1 MKKNATGRIRP
12 AKSLLTLALLVL
24 TLTFGQ
30 AVMAQTYKYKTYP
43 NDPLQVR
50 EYTLDNG
57 LKVFLSVYKDAPRIQ
72 TYIAVRAGSKN
83 DPSETTGLAHYL
95 EHMLFKGS
103 HQLGTTDWDREQVEL
118 KKIEDLYEVYR
129 KTTNDAARAAIY
141 HQIDSISYVASTL
154 AIANEYD
161 KSMTAIGSTGTNA
174 FTSNDYTMY
183 VENIPANMVEQW
195 AKVQGDRFPNLVL
208 RLFHTELEAVYE
220 EKNIGMAQ
228 DNRRVNETMMAALFP
243 HHPYGTQTTIGTI
256 EHLKNPS
263 MKNIREY
270 HAAYYVP
277 NNMCVAMAGDFNPDE
292 VIKIIDKYMGSW
304 KPGTVPTFTKVK
316 EEPITSPIIRLVN
329 GQDPASLTIAFR
341 IEEGNGSR
349 DALLADAMEMVL
361 NNGSCGLI
369 DLNLNQ
375 KQLCL
380 GAYAGTYT
388 LNDYAAFMLGGRPTQ
403 GQTLGQLR
411 DLLLEQLELVKK
423 GEFDESLIEASIN
436 QLKLRIMK
444 QAESNNSRASQ
455 MAYAFVQHQ
464 NWGDVVNEINELA
477 KITKQD
483 IVDFANRICK
493 DNNYVIVYKQQDTPD
508 PVTKVQKPAITPIYV
523 SRDNES
529 PFLASIK
536 ADAAKA
542 KPIQPQF
549 VNFKKDLQKGKTAN
563 GSEVLY
569 VKNVENG
576 TFNLQYR
583 FEFGSTADKTIDMA
597 ADLVDYLN
605 TNRHTAEEL
614 QEEFYRLACSWGISV
629 GGRTVTVSISGLA
642 ENMEKAMTLVEEIM
656 AGAQP
661 NDEALSA
668 LVERAIKS
676 RTDGKTN
683 QRAAFRALNT
693 YGIYG
698 EQYIKETT
706 ESDEALRAYTARQL
720 TDALHNLFS
729 YKHRV
734 LYYGPLSLK
743 EATAVVNRIHTVKP
757 TKDVPA
763 NKVYQPQ
770 AVNDNQVLFVNYDA
784 KNTYVT
790 EYFRGEHFNTAQVP
804 SMNLFNEY
812 FGGSMNAI
820 VFQEMR
826 EKRSLAYSASSHYTY
841 GSNKDGYFYN
851 SANVITQNDKL
862 LDALNAYEELFDDMP
877 QAEANFRLA
886 KDALLAGSRTARTTK
901 FGIISTYLTCE
912 QMGWKEP
919 LRKQNFQAYQKL
931 TMQDLVRF
939 QQQHIKGQKKAY
951 LILGKES
958 DIDFN
963 AIGKFGKVTKLSL
976 TDIFGF

>member
-1 MKKNATGRIRP
+1 MKK
-12 AKSLLTLALLVL
+12 TLSIICMAAAMLLVV
-24 TLTFGQ
+24 G
-30 AVMAQTYKYKTYP
+30 ASAQKYQYKTYD
-43 NDPLQVR
+43 NDPLGVR

-57 LKVFLSVYKDAPRIQ
+57 LKVFMSVYKDAPRIQ

-103 HQLGTTDWDREQVEL
+103 HQLGTTDWEREKVEL
-118 KKIEDLYEVYR
+118 QKIEDLYEVYR
-129 KTTNDAARAAIY
+129 KTTNEAARAAIY
-141 HQIDSISYVASTL
+141 HQIDSISYVASTI

-161 KSMTAIGSTGTNA
+161 KSMTAIGSEGTNA
-174 FTSNDYTMY
+174 FTSNDFTMY
-183 VENIPANMVEQW
+183 VENIPANQLEAW

-228 DNRRVNETMMAALFP
+228 DNRRVNEEMMAALFP
-243 HHPYGTQTTIGTI
+243 HHPYGQQTTIGTI

-277 NNMCVAMAGDFNPDE
+277 NNMCIAMAGDFNPDE
-292 VIKIIDKYMGSW
+292 AIKVIDKYFGGW
-304 KPGTVPTFTKVK
+304 KRGTVPGFTKVK
-316 EEPITSPIIRLVN
+316 EQPITQPIIRLVN
-329 GQDPASLTIAFR
+329 GQDPANLTIAFR

-349 DALLADAMEMVL
+349 DALLAQAMEMVL

-369 DLNLNQ
+369 DLNINQ
-375 KQLCL
+375 QQKAL

-388 LNDYAAFMLGGRPTQ
+388 LNDYAAFMLGGRPAP
-403 GQTLGQLR
+403 GQSLGQLR
-411 DLLLEQLELVKK
+411 DMLLEQLELVKK

-464 NWGDVVNEINELA
+464 TWDQVCNEINELS

-483 IVDFANRICK
+483 IIDFANRICK
-493 DNNYVIVYKQQDTPD
+493 DNNYVIVFKHQDTPD
-508 PVTKVQKPAITPIYV
+508 PVAKVIKPAITPINV
-523 SRDNES
+523 NRDNES

-549 VNFKKDLQKGKTAN
+549 VNFKKDLQKGKTQN

-569 VKNVENG
+569 VQNKENG

-583 FEFGSTADKTIDMA
+583 FEFGAWADKTIDMA
-597 ADLVDYLN
+597 VTIVDYLN
-605 TNRHTAEEL
+605 TDRHTAEQL
-614 QEEFYRLACSWGISV
+614 QEEFYKLACSWSISV
-629 GGRTVTVSISGLA
+629 GGEVINLNISGLA

-656 AGAQP
+656 NTCQP
-661 NDEALSA
+661 NDEALRMR
-668 LVERAIKS
+668 VERLIKS
-676 RTDGKTN
+676 RTDNKTN

-693 YGIYG
+693 YGVYG
-698 EQYIKETT
+698 PDYIKATT
-706 ESDEALRAYTARQL
+706 ESDADLRAYTAKQL
-720 TDALHNLFS
+720 TDALHGLFQ

-734 LYYGPLSLK
+734 LYYGPLTLK
-743 EATAVVNRIHTVKP
+743 EATAAIDRIHTVKP

-770 AVNDNQVLFVNYDA
+770 AVNENTVLFVNYDA

-804 SMNLFNEY
+804 GMNLFNEY

-826 EKRSLAYSASSHYTY
+826 EKRSLAYSASSHYANT
-841 GSNKDGYFYN
+841 GRKDGWFYN

-862 LDALNAYEELFDDMP
+862 LDALKAYEELFSDMP
-877 QAEANFRLA
+877 QSEANFQLA
-886 KDALLAGSRTARTTK
+886 KDALISNIRTNRTTK
-901 FGIISTYLTCE
+901 MGIIGSYLNCE
-912 QMGWKEP
+912 RMGWKEP
-919 LRKQNFQAYQKL
+919 LGKTLYQIYPNLTMKDLVNFQQKY
-931 TMQDLVRF
+931 
-939 QQQHIKGQKKAY
+939 IKGQKKTY

-958 DIDFN
+958 DMDFN
-963 AIGKFGKVTKLSL
+963 ALGKFGKVKKLKL
-976 TDIFGF
+976 EDIFGY

>member
-1 MKKNATGRIRP
+1 MKR
-12 AKSLLTLALLVL
+12 AKFFVSFVVVMLVVG
-24 TLTFGQ
+24 TTAFAQKKYNYRTFD
-30 AVMAQTYKYKTYP
+30 
-43 NDPLQVR
+43 NDPMGVR

-57 LKVFLSVYKDAPRIQ
+57 LKVFMSVYKDAPRIQ

-83 DPSETTGLAHYL
+83 DPHETTGLAHYL

-103 HQLGTTDWDREQVEL
+103 HQLGTTDWAREKKEL
-118 KKIEDLYEVYR
+118 DKIEALYEVYR
-129 KTTNDAARAAIY
+129 RTTDDKRRAEIY
-141 HQIDSISYVASTL
+141 HQIDSISYLASTI

-161 KSMTAIGSTGTNA
+161 KAMTAIGSEGTNA

-183 VENIPANMVEQW
+183 VENIPANQLETW
-195 AKVQGDRFPNLVL
+195 AKVEGDRFPNLVL

-277 NNMCVAMAGDFNPDE
+277 NNMCIAMAGDFNPDE
-292 VIKIIDKYMGSW
+292 AIKIIDKYFGGW
-304 KPGTVPTFTKVK
+304 KPGTVPGFTKVK
-316 EEPITSPIIRLVN
+316 EDPITTPIIRLVN
-329 GQDPASLTIAFR
+329 GQDPESMTIAFR

-349 DALLADAMEMVL
+349 DVLLAQALEMVL

-380 GAYAGTYT
+380 GAYAGTYA

-403 GQTLGQLR
+403 GQSLGQLR
-411 DLLLEQLELVKK
+411 DLLLGQLDLLKE
-423 GEFDESLIEASIN
+423 GQFDESLIEASIN
-436 QLKLRIMK
+436 QLKLQIMK

-464 NWGDVVNEINELA
+464 DWGDVCNEINELA
-477 KITKQD
+477 KITKKD
-483 IVDFANRICK
+483 IVDFAKRIFK
-493 DNNYVIVYKQQDTPD
+493 DNNYVIIYKHQDTPD
-508 PVTKVQKPAITPIYV
+508 PVTKVTKPAITPIEV

-529 PFLASIK
+529 PFLAQVK

-549 VNFKKDLQKGKTAN
+549 VNFKKDLQKGKTAG

-569 VKNVENG
+569 VKNNENA
-576 TFNLQYR
+576 TFTLQYR
-583 FEFGSTADKTIDMA
+583 FEFGENADRNLDMA
-597 ADLVDYLN
+597 SALIEYLN
-605 TNRHTAEEL
+605 TDKHTAEQL
-614 QEEFYRLACSWGISV
+614 QEEFYKLACSWSFGTE
-629 GGRTVTVSISGLA
+629 GRNCYVHISGLA

-656 AGAQP
+656 SGVQP
-661 NDEALSA
+661 NDEALKM

-676 RTDGKTN
+676 RTDNKTN

-698 EQYIKETT
+698 ERYIRETNK
-706 ESDEALRAYTARQL
+706 SDAELRALTAQQL
-720 TDALHNLFS
+720 CDIIHGLFS

-743 EATAVVNRIHTVKP
+743 DATAAVDRIHKVKAS
-757 TKDVPA
+757 KEVPA

-770 AVNDNQVLFVNYDA
+770 ATNENQVLFVNYDA

-790 EYFRGEHFNTAQVP
+790 EYFRGNHFNTATVP
-804 SMNLFNEY
+804 GMNLFNEY

-841 GSNKDGYFYN
+841 GSDKDGFFFN

-862 LDALNAYEELFDDMP
+862 MDALAAYEELFNDMP
-877 QAEANFRLA
+877 QSEANFKLA

-901 FGIISTYLTCE
+901 FGIISSYLTCE
-912 QMGWKEP
+912 RMGWKEP

-931 TMQDLVRF
+931 TMNDLVDF
-939 QQQHIKGQKKAY
+939 QQQHIKGQKKFY

-958 DIDFN
+958 EMDFN
-963 AIGKFGKVTKLSL
+963 ALSKYGKVRKLTL
-976 TDIFGF
+976 DEIFGY

>member
-1 MKKNATGRIRP
+1 
-12 AKSLLTLALLVL
+12 
-24 TLTFGQ
+24 
-30 AVMAQTYKYKTYP
+30 
-43 NDPLQVR
+43 
-50 EYTLDNG
+50 
-57 LKVFLSVYKDAPRIQ
+57 
-72 TYIAVRAGSKN
+72 
-83 DPSETTGLAHYL
+83 
-95 EHMLFKGS
+95 MLFKGS
-103 HQLGTTDWDREQVEL
+103 HQLGTTDWEREKVEL
-118 KKIEDLYEVYR
+118 QKIEDLYEVYR
-129 KTTNDAARAAIY
+129 RTKDEKRRAEIY
-141 HQIDSISYVASTL
+141 HQIDSISYVASTI

-161 KSMTAIGSTGTNA
+161 KSMTAIGSEGTNA

-183 VENIPANMVEQW
+183 VENIPANQLETW
-195 AKVQGDRFPNLVL
+195 AKVEGDRFPNLVL

-243 HHPYGTQTTIGTI
+243 NHPYGQQTTIGTI

-277 NNMCVAMAGDFNPDE
+277 NNMCIAMAGDFNPDE
-292 VIKIIDKYMGSW
+292 AIKIIDKYFGGW
-304 KPGTVPTFTKVK
+304 KPGTVPSFTKVK

-329 GQDPASLTIAFR
+329 GQDPANLTIAFR

-349 DALLADAMEMVL
+349 DALLAQAMEMVL

-403 GQTLGQLR
+403 GQSLGQLR
-411 DLLLEQLELVKK
+411 DLLLEQLDILKQGK
-423 GEFDESLIEASIN
+423 FDESLIEASIN
-436 QLKLRIMK
+436 QLKLQIMK

-455 MAYAFVQHQ
+455 MAYAFVEHR
-464 NWGDVVNEINELA
+464 NWGDVCNEINELS
-477 KITKQD
+477 KITKKD

-508 PVTKVQKPAITPIYV
+508 PVTKVQKPAITPIFV

-529 PFLASIK
+529 PFLAQVK

-542 KPIQPQF
+542 KPIQPVF
-549 VNFKKDLQKGKTAN
+549 VNFKKDMQKGKTAN

-583 FEFGSTADKTIDMA
+583 FNFGFAANKAIDLA
-597 ADLVDYLN
+597 SDLVEYLN
-605 TNRHTAEEL
+605 TDKHTAEQL
-614 QEEFYRLACSWGISV
+614 QEEFYKLACSYNIHV
-629 GGRTVTVSISGLA
+629 GDEDITVGISGLA
-642 ENMEKAMTLVEEIM
+642 ENMEKAMILVEEIM
-656 AGAQP
+656 STCQP
-661 NDEALSA
+661 DDESLRM
-668 LVERAIKS
+668 LVERLIKS
-676 RTDGKTN
+676 RTDNKTN
-683 QRAAFRALNT
+683 QRAAFRALNL
-693 YGIYG
+693 YGLWG
-698 EQYIKETT
+698 EEYIKENT
-706 ESDEALRAYTARQL
+706 ESDAQLRAYTAKQL
-720 TDALHNLFS
+720 TDALHGLFQ

-743 EATAVVNRIHTVKP
+743 EVTTVVDRIHKVKS

-763 NKVYQPQ
+763 NKVFHPQ
-770 AVNDNQVLFVNYDA
+770 AVNENTVYFVNYDA

-790 EYFRGEHFNTAQVP
+790 EYFRGERYNTAISPKVH
-804 SMNLFNEY
+804 LFNEY

-826 EKRSLAYSASSHYTY
+826 EKRSLAYSASSYYTNS
-841 GSNKDGYFYN
+841 GRKDGYFYN

-862 LDALNAYEELFDDMP
+862 IDALNAYEELFNDMP
-877 QAEANFRLA
+877 EAEANFKLA
-886 KDALLAGSRTARTTK
+886 KDALIAGSRTNRTTK
-901 FGIISTYLTCE
+901 MSIINVYLHCE
-912 QMGWKEP
+912 RMGLKEP
-919 LRKQNFQAYQKL
+919 LNKQNFAAYQKMTMNDL
-931 TMQDLVRF
+931 TSF
-939 QQQHIKGQKKAY
+939 QKQYIKGQKKSY

-958 DIDFN
+958 EMDFN
-963 AIGKFGKVTKLSL
+963 ALSKFGKVKKLTL
-976 TDIFGF
+976 DQVFGY

>member
-1 MKKNATGRIRP
+1 MKR
-12 AKSLLTLALLVL
+12 LF
-24 TLTFGQ
+24 LTFCFV
-30 AVMAQTYKYKTYP
+30 AVALMAGAQQYTYKTYE
-43 NDPLQVR
+43 NDPLGVR
-50 EYTLDNG
+50 EYTLKNG

-72 TYIAVRAGSKN
+72 TYVAVRAGSKN

-103 HQLGTTDWDREQVEL
+103 HQLGTTDWEREKVEL
-118 KKIEDLYEVYR
+118 QKIENLYEVYR
-129 KTTNDAARAAIY
+129 KTTDEEARAAIY
-141 HQIDSISYVASTL
+141 HQIDSISYVASTI

-161 KSMTAIGSTGTNA
+161 KSMTAIGSEGTNA

-183 VENIPANMVEQW
+183 VENIPANQVEAW

-243 HHPYGTQTTIGTI
+243 HHPYGQQTTIGTI

-277 NNMCVAMAGDFNPDE
+277 NNMCVAMAGDFDPDQ
-292 VIKIIDKYMGSW
+292 VIKIIDKYMGGW

-316 EEPITSPIIRLVN
+316 EDPITSPVIRLVN
-329 GQDPASLTIAFR
+329 GQDPENLTIAFR

-369 DLNLNQ
+369 DLNINQ
-375 KQLCL
+375 QQKAL

-388 LNDYAAFMLGGRPTQ
+388 LNDYAAFMLGGRPAP
-403 GQTLGQLR
+403 GQSLGQLR
-411 DLLLEQLELVKK
+411 DLLLEQLELVKQ
-423 GEFDESLIEASIN
+423 GEFDESLLEASIN
-436 QLKLRIMK
+436 QMKLRIMK

-464 NWGDVVNEINELA
+464 NWGDVCNEINELS
-477 KITKQD
+477 KITKRD

-493 DNNYVIVYKQQDTPD
+493 DNNYVIVYKHQDTPD

-523 SRDNES
+523 SRDTES

-549 VNFKKDLQKGKTAN
+549 VNFKKDLQKGKTQN

-569 VKNVENG
+569 VQNKENK

-583 FEFGSTADKTIDMA
+583 FEFGAWADKTIDMA
-597 ADLVDYLN
+597 VTIVDYLN
-605 TNRHTAEEL
+605 TDRHTAEQL
-614 QEEFYRLACSWGISV
+614 QEEFYKLACSWSISV
-629 GGRTVTVSISGLA
+629 GGEVINLNISGLA

-656 AGAQP
+656 NTCQP
-661 NDEALSA
+661 NDEALRMR
-668 LVERAIKS
+668 VERLIKS
-676 RTDGKTN
+676 RTDNKTN

-693 YGIYG
+693 YGVYG
-698 EQYIKETT
+698 PDYIKATT
-706 ESDEALRAYTARQL
+706 ESDADLRAYTAKQL
-720 TDALHNLFS
+720 TDALHGLFH

-734 LYYGPLSLK
+734 IYYGPLTLK
-743 EATAVVNRIHTVKP
+743 EATAAIDRIHTVKP

-804 SMNLFNEY
+804 GMNLFNEY

-841 GSNKDGYFYN
+841 GTNKDGYFYN

-877 QAEANFRLA
+877 QADANFRLA
-886 KDALLAGSRTARTTK
+886 KDALLSGSRTARTTK
-901 FGIISTYLTCE
+901 LGIISAYLNCE
-912 QMGWKEP
+912 KMGWKEP
-919 LRKQNFQAYQKL
+919 LRKQNFQAYQKM
-931 TMQDLVRF
+931 TMQDLVNF
-939 QQQHIKGQKKAY
+939 QKQHVKGQKKAY

-958 DIDFN
+958 EMDFN
-963 AIGKFGKVTKLSL
+963 ALSKFGKVKKLTL
-976 TDIFGF
+976 DEIFGY

>member
-1 MKKNATGRIRP
+1 MKKTIMF
-12 AKSLLTLALLVL
+12 LVALMLVA
-24 TLTFGQ
+24 G
-30 AVMAQTYKYKTYP
+30 VSAQKYEYKTYD
-43 NDPLQVR
+43 NDPFGVR
-50 EYTLDNG
+50 EYTLKNG

-103 HQLGTTDWDREQVEL
+103 HQLGTTDWEREKKEIQ
-118 KKIEDLYEVYR
+118 KIEDLYEVYR
-129 KTTNDAARAAIY
+129 KTKDEKRRAEIY
-141 HQIDSISYVASTL
+141 RQIDSISYEASKI

-161 KSMTAIGSTGTNA
+161 KSMTAIGSEGTNA

-183 VENIPANMVEQW
+183 VENIPANQLENW

-228 DNRRVNETMMAALFP
+228 DNRRVNETMMNALFP
-243 HHPYGTQTTIGTI
+243 NHPYGTQTTIGTI

-270 HAAYYVP
+270 HAQYYVP
-277 NNMCVAMAGDFNPDE
+277 NNMCIAMSGDFNPDE
-292 VIKIIDKYMGSW
+292 AIKVIDKYFGSW

-329 GQDPASLTIAFR
+329 GQDPESLTIAFR
-341 IEEGNGSR
+341 IEEGHGSR
-349 DALLADAMEMVL
+349 DALLAQAMKVVL
-361 NNGSCGLI
+361 YNGSCGLI
-369 DLNLNQ
+369 DLNLMQ

-380 GAYAGTYT
+380 GAYAGAYT
-388 LNDYAAFMLGGRPTQ
+388 LNDYAAFMLSGRPTQ

-411 DLLLEQLELVKK
+411 DLMLEQIDLVKQGK
-423 GEFDESLIEASIN
+423 FDENLIEASIN
-436 QLKLRIMK
+436 QLKLEIMK
-444 QAESNNSRASQ
+444 QAESNDSRARQ

-464 NWGDVVNEINELA
+464 TWGDVLNKDIELF

-493 DNNYVIVYKQQDTPD
+493 DNNYVIVYKHQDTPD

-523 SRDNES
+523 SRDTES
-529 PFLASIK
+529 PFLATIK

-549 VNFKKDLQKGKTAN
+549 INFKKDLQKGKTQN

-569 VKNVENG
+569 VQNKENK

-583 FEFGSTADKTIDMA
+583 FEFGSTADKTIDLA
-597 ADLVDYLN
+597 SNYVDYLN
-605 TNRHTAEEL
+605 TPNHTAEQL
-614 QEEFYRLACSWGISV
+614 QEEFYKLACSWGISV
-629 GGRTVTVSISGLA
+629 GGRTVTVSVSGLA
-642 ENMEKAMTLVEEIM
+642 ENMEKAMALVEEVM
-656 AGAQP
+656 ASCQP
-661 NDEALSA
+661 DDEALKM
-668 LVERAIKS
+668 LVERAIKN
-676 RTDGKTN
+676 RNDRKTN
-683 QRAAFRALNT
+683 QRAAFSALNN

-698 EQYIKETT
+698 EQYVKEGT
-706 ESDEALRAYTARQL
+706 ESDAELRAYTAKQL
-720 TDALHNLFS
+720 TDALHGLFQ

-743 EATAVVNRIHTVKP
+743 EATAAVNRIHTVKP

-770 AVNDNQVLFVNYDA
+770 AVNENTVLFVNYDA

-790 EYFRGEHFNTAQVP
+790 EYFRGGHFNTAQVP
-804 SMNLFNEY
+804 GMNLFNEY

-826 EKRSLAYSASSHYTY
+826 EKRSLAYSASSRYTY
-841 GSNKDGYFYN
+841 GSDKDGYFFN

-886 KDALLAGSRTARTTK
+886 KDALLSSSRTARTTK
-901 FGIISTYLTCE
+901 FGIISAYLNCE

-931 TMQDLVRF
+931 TMKDLVSF
-939 QQQHIKGQKKAY
+939 QQQHIKGQKKTY

-958 DIDFN
+958 EMDFD
-963 AIGKFGKVTKLSL
+963 ALGRFGKVKKLTL
-976 TDIFGF
+976 DQIFGY

>member
-1 MKKNATGRIRP
+1 MKKATLILCF
-12 AKSLLTLALLVL
+12 SLLIG
-24 TLTFGQ
+24 TF
-30 AVMAQTYKYKTYP
+30 AAAQKYEYKTYD

-50 EYTLDNG
+50 EYTLQNG
-57 LKVFLSVYKDAPRIQ
+57 LKVFMSVYKDAPRIQ

-103 HQLGTTDWDREQVEL
+103 HQLGTTDWARERVEL
-118 KKIEDLYEVYR
+118 QKIEDLYEVYR
-129 KTTNDAARAAIY
+129 RTTNEAARAAIY
-141 HQIDSISYVASTL
+141 HQIDSISYVASTI

-161 KSMTAIGSTGTNA
+161 KSMTAIGSEGTNA
-174 FTSNDYTMY
+174 FTSNDFTMY
-183 VENIPANMVEQW
+183 VENIPSNQLEAW
-195 AKVQGDRFPNLVL
+195 AKVEGDRFPNLVL

-228 DNRRVNETMMAALFP
+228 DNRRVNEEMMRALFP
-243 HHPYGTQTTIGTI
+243 HHPYGQQTTIGTI

-277 NNMCVAMAGDFNPDE
+277 NNMCIAMAGDFNPDE
-292 VIKIIDKYMGSW
+292 AIKIIDKYFGSW
-304 KPGTVPTFTKVK
+304 VPGTVPPFTKVK
-316 EEPITSPIIRLVN
+316 EEPITTPIIRLVN
-329 GQDPASLTIAFR
+329 GQDPESLTIAFR

-349 DALLADAMEMVL
+349 DAFLARAMKMVL
-361 NNGSCGLI
+361 YNGRCGLI

-380 GAYAGTYT
+380 GAYAGPYT
-388 LNDYAAFMLGGRPTQ
+388 LNDYAALMLAGRPTQ

-411 DLLLEQLELVKK
+411 NLLLEQVDLVKQGK
-423 GEFDESLIEASIN
+423 FDESLIEASIN
-436 QLKLRIMK
+436 QLKLEIMED
-444 QAESNNSRASQ
+444 AESNDSRARQ

-464 NWGDVVNEINELA
+464 SWDKVCNEVNELA

-493 DNNYVIVYKQQDTPD
+493 DNNYVIVYKHQDTPD

-523 SRDNES
+523 SRDTES

-549 VNFKKDLQKGKTAN
+549 VNFKKDMQKGKTQN

-569 VKNVENG
+569 VQNKENG

-583 FEFGSTADKTIDMA
+583 FEFGSTADKTIDLA
-597 ADLVDYLN
+597 ADLVDYLS
-605 TNRHTAEEL
+605 TDRHTAEQL
-614 QEEFYRLACSWGISV
+614 QEEFYKIACSWGISV
-629 GGRTVTVSISGLA
+629 GGRSATVSISGLA
-642 ENMEKAMTLVEEIM
+642 ENMEKAMALVEEVM
-656 AGAQP
+656 ASCQP
-661 NDEALSA
+661 NDEALQM

-676 RTDGKTN
+676 RTDNKTN

-698 EQYIKETT
+698 EQYLKETT
-706 ESDEALRAYTARQL
+706 ESDAQLRAYTARQL
-720 TDALHNLFS
+720 TDALHGLFQ

-743 EATAVVNRIHTVKP
+743 EATAAVNRIHTVKP
-757 TKDVPA
+757 TKEVPA

-770 AVNDNQVLFVNYDA
+770 ATNENQVLFVDYNA

-804 SMNLFNEY
+804 GMNLFNEY

-841 GSNKDGYFYN
+841 GSDKDGYFYN

-862 LDALNAYEELFDDMP
+862 LDALNAYEELFEDMP
-877 QAEANFRLA
+877 QAEANYRLA

-901 FGIISTYLTCE
+901 MGIINAYINCE
-912 QMGWKEP
+912 QWGWKEP
-919 LRKQNFQAYQKL
+919 LRKQNFQAYQKM
-931 TMQDLVRF
+931 TMQDLVNFHR
-939 QQQHIKGQKKAY
+939 QHVKGQKKTY

-958 DIDFN
+958 EMDFD
-963 AIGKFGKVTKLSL
+963 ALSKFGRVKKLTL
-976 TDIFGF
+976 DQIFGF

>member
-1 MKKNATGRIRP
+1 MKRTARFFCLMSIM
-12 AKSLLTLALLVL
+12 LLVG
-24 TLTFGQ
+24 T
-30 AVMAQTYKYKTYP
+30 MAFAQKTYSYRTFD
-43 NDPLQVR
+43 NDPIGVR

-57 LKVFLSVYKDAPRIQ
+57 LKVYMSVYKDAPRIQ

-83 DPSETTGLAHYL
+83 DPKETTGLAHYL

-103 HQLGTTDWDREQVEL
+103 HQLGTTDWEREKVEL
-118 KKIEDLYEVYR
+118 QKIEDLYEVYR
-129 KTTNDAARAAIY
+129 RTKDEKRRAEIY
-141 HQIDSISYVASTL
+141 HQIDSISYVASTI

-161 KSMTAIGSTGTNA
+161 KSMTAIGSEGTNA

-183 VENIPANMVEQW
+183 VENIPANQLETW
-195 AKVQGDRFPNLVL
+195 AKVEGDRFPNLVL

-243 HHPYGTQTTIGTI
+243 NHPYGQQTTIGTI

-277 NNMCVAMAGDFNPDE
+277 NNMCIAMAGDFNPDE
-292 VIKIIDKYMGSW
+292 AIKIIDKYFGGW
-304 KPGTVPTFTKVK
+304 KPGTVPSFTKVK

-329 GQDPASLTIAFR
+329 GQDPANLTIAFR

-349 DALLADAMEMVL
+349 DALLAQAMEMVL

-403 GQTLGQLR
+403 GQSLGQLR
-411 DLLLEQLELVKK
+411 DLLLEQIDILKQGK
-423 GEFDESLIEASIN
+423 FDESLIEASIN
-436 QLKLRIMK
+436 QLKLQIMK

-455 MAYAFVQHQ
+455 MAYAFVEHR
-464 NWGDVVNEINELA
+464 NWGDVCNEINELS
-477 KITKQD
+477 KITKKD

-508 PVTKVQKPAITPIYV
+508 PVTKVQKPAITPIFV

-529 PFLASIK
+529 PFLAQVK

-542 KPIQPQF
+542 KPIQPVF
-549 VNFKKDLQKGKTAN
+549 VNFKKDMQKGKTAN

-583 FEFGSTADKTIDMA
+583 FNFGFAANKAIDLA
-597 ADLVDYLN
+597 SDLVEYLN
-605 TNRHTAEEL
+605 TDKHTAEQL
-614 QEEFYRLACSWGISV
+614 QEEFYKLACSYNIHV
-629 GGRTVTVSISGLA
+629 GDEDITVGISGLA
-642 ENMEKAMTLVEEIM
+642 ENMEKAMILVEEIM
-656 AGAQP
+656 STCQP
-661 NDEALSA
+661 DDESLRM
-668 LVERAIKS
+668 LVERLIKS
-676 RTDGKTN
+676 RTDNKTN
-683 QRAAFRALNT
+683 QRAAFRALNL
-693 YGIYG
+693 YGLWG
-698 EQYIKETT
+698 EEYIKENT
-706 ESDEALRAYTARQL
+706 ESDAQLRAYTAKQL
-720 TDALHNLFS
+720 TDALHGLFQ

-743 EATAVVNRIHTVKP
+743 EVTTVVDRIHKVKS

-763 NKVYQPQ
+763 NKVFHPQ
-770 AVNDNQVLFVNYDA
+770 AVNENTVYFVNYDA

-790 EYFRGEHFNTAQVP
+790 EYFRGERYNTAISPKVH
-804 SMNLFNEY
+804 LFNEY

-826 EKRSLAYSASSHYTY
+826 EKRSLAYSASSYYTNS
-841 GSNKDGYFYN
+841 GRKDGYFYN

-862 LDALNAYEELFDDMP
+862 IDALNAYEELFNDMP
-877 QAEANFRLA
+877 EAEANFKLA
-886 KDALLAGSRTARTTK
+886 KDALIAGSRTNRTTK
-901 FGIISTYLTCE
+901 MSIINVYLHCE
-912 QMGWKEP
+912 RMGLKEP
-919 LRKQNFQAYQKL
+919 LNKQNFAAYQKMTMNDL
-931 TMQDLVRF
+931 TSF
-939 QQQHIKGQKKAY
+939 QKQYIKGQKKSY

-958 DIDFN
+958 EMDFN
-963 AIGKFGKVTKLSL
+963 ALSKFGKVKKLTL
-976 TDIFGF
+976 DQVFGY

>member
-1 MKKNATGRIRP
+1 MKKTII
-12 AKSLLTLALLVL
+12 SLCFVAVALLCSL
-24 TLTFGQ
+24 G
-30 AVMAQTYKYKTYP
+30 ANAQTYEYKTYP
-43 NDPLQVR
+43 NDPLGVR
-50 EYTLDNG
+50 EYTLGNG

-103 HQLGTTDWDREQVEL
+103 HQLGTTDWAREQEEIQ
-118 KKIEDLYEVYR
+118 KIENLYEVYR
-129 KTTNDAARAAIY
+129 KTTDEEARAAIY
-141 HQIDSISYVASTL
+141 HKIDSISYVASTI

-161 KSMTAIGSTGTNA
+161 KSMTAIGSEGTNA

-183 VENIPANMVEQW
+183 VENIPANQVEQW

-277 NNMCVAMAGDFNPDE
+277 NNMCVAMAGDFDPDQ
-292 VIKIIDKYMGSW
+292 VIKIIDKYMGGW

-329 GQDPASLTIAFR
+329 GQDPANLTIAFR
-341 IEEGNGSR
+341 IEEGNGSH
-349 DALLADAMEMVL
+349 DALLAQAMEMVL

-369 DLNLNQ
+369 DLNINQ
-375 KQLCL
+375 QQKAL

-388 LNDYAAFMLGGRPTQ
+388 LNDYAAFMLGGRPAP
-403 GQTLGQLR
+403 GQSLGQLR
-411 DLLLEQLELVKK
+411 DLLLEQLDLVKK

-436 QLKLRIMK
+436 QLKLQIMK

-455 MAYAFVQHQ
+455 MAYAFVEHR
-464 NWGDVVNEINELA
+464 NWGDVCNEINELS
-477 KITKQD
+477 KITKKD

-493 DNNYVIVYKQQDTPD
+493 DNNYVIVYKHQDTPD
-508 PVTKVQKPAITPIYV
+508 PVTKVQKPAITPIFV
-523 SRDNES
+523 SRDTES

-549 VNFKKDLQKGKTAN
+549 VNFKKDLQKGKTQN

-569 VKNVENG
+569 VQNKENG

-583 FEFGSTADKTIDMA
+583 FEFGYAADKAIDLGS
-597 ADLVDYLN
+597 DLVEYLN
-605 TNRHTAEEL
+605 TNKHTAEQL
-614 QEEFYRLACSWGISV
+614 QEEFYKLACSYNIHV
-629 GGRTVTVSISGLA
+629 GDEDITVGISGLA

-656 AGAQP
+656 ATCQP
-661 NDEALSA
+661 DDEALQM
-668 LVERAIKS
+668 LVERLIKS
-676 RTDGKTN
+676 RTDNKTN

-693 YGIYG
+693 YGVWG
-698 EQYIKETT
+698 EEYIKENT
-706 ESDEALRAYTARQL
+706 ESDAQLRAYTAKQL
-720 TDALHNLFS
+720 TDALHGLFQ

-743 EATAVVNRIHTVKP
+743 EATAAVNKIHTVKP

-763 NKVYQPQ
+763 NKIFHPQ
-770 AVNDNQVLFVNYDA
+770 AVNENTVFFVNYDA

-790 EYFRGEHFNTAQVP
+790 EYFRGEHYNTAISPKVY
-804 SMNLFNEY
+804 LFNEY

-826 EKRSLAYSASSHYTY
+826 EKRSLAYSASSYY
-841 GSNKDGYFYN
+841 SNSGHKDGYFYN

-862 LDALNAYEELFDDMP
+862 LDALNAYEELFNDMP
-877 QAEANFRLA
+877 QAEANFKLA
-886 KDALLAGSRTARTTK
+886 KDALIASSRTKRTTK
-901 FGIISTYLTCE
+901 MAIISVYLHCE
-912 QMGWKEP
+912 RMGLKEP
-919 LRKQNFQAYQKL
+919 LNKQNFAAYQKM
-931 TMQDLVRF
+931 TMQDLVNF
-939 QQQHIKGQKKAY
+939 QQKHIKGQKKAY

-958 DIDFN
+958 EMDFN
-963 AIGKFGKVTKLSL
+963 ALSKFGKVKKLTL
-976 TDIFGF
+976 DEIFGY

>member
-1 MKKNATGRIRP
+1 MKKAFSILCM
-12 AKSLLTLALLVL
+12 AVAMLLAGTVS
-24 TLTFGQ
+24 
-30 AVMAQTYKYKTYP
+30 AQKYQYKTYD
-43 NDPLQVR
+43 NDPLGVR
-50 EYTLDNG
+50 EYTLGNG
-57 LKVFLSVYKDAPRIQ
+57 LKVFMSVYKDAPRIQ

-103 HQLGTTDWDREQVEL
+103 HQLGTTDWEREKVEL
-118 KKIEDLYEVYR
+118 QKIEDLYEVYR
-129 KTTNDAARAAIY
+129 KTTNEAARAAIY
-141 HQIDSISYVASTL
+141 RQIDSISYVASTI

-161 KSMTAIGSTGTNA
+161 KSMTAIGSEGTNA

-183 VENIPANMVEQW
+183 VENIPSNQLEAW
-195 AKVQGDRFPNLVL
+195 AKVEGDRFPNLVL

-243 HHPYGTQTTIGTI
+243 HHPYGQQTTIGTI

-277 NNMCVAMAGDFNPDE
+277 NNMCIAMAGDFNPDE
-292 VIKIIDKYMGSW
+292 AIKIIDKYFGSW
-304 KPGTVPTFTKVK
+304 VPGTVPAFHKVK
-316 EEPITSPIIRLVN
+316 EEPITTPIIRLVN
-329 GQDPASLTIAFR
+329 GQDPENLTIAFR

-349 DALLADAMEMVL
+349 DALLAQAMEMVL

-411 DLLLEQLELVKK
+411 DLLLEQLDLVKA
-423 GEFDESLIEASIN
+423 GQFDESLIEASIN
-436 QLKLRIMK
+436 QLKLQIMK

-464 NWGDVVNEINELA
+464 TWDQVCNEINELA
-477 KITKQD
+477 RITKQD

-493 DNNYVIVYKQQDTPD
+493 DNNYVIVYKHQDTPD

-536 ADAAKA
+536 DAANKA

-549 VNFKKDLQKGKTAN
+549 VNFKKDLQKGKTQN

-569 VKNVENG
+569 VKNTENG

-583 FEFGSTADKTIDMA
+583 FEFGSTADKTIDLA
-597 ADLVDYLN
+597 SDLVDYLN
-605 TNRHTAEEL
+605 TDKHTAEQL
-614 QEEFYRLACSWGISV
+614 QEEFYKLACSWGISV
-629 GGRTVTVSISGLA
+629 GGRTVTVSVSGLA

-661 NDEALSA
+661 NDEALQM

-676 RTDGKTN
+676 RTDSKTN
-683 QRAAFRALNT
+683 QRSAFRALNT

-706 ESDEALRAYTARQL
+706 ESDAKLRSYTAKQL
-720 TDALHNLFS
+720 TDALHNLFT

-734 LYYGPLSLK
+734 LYYGPLTMK
-743 EATAVVNRIHTVKP
+743 EATAAVNKIHTVKP
-757 TKDVPA
+757 NKDVPA

-770 AVNDNQVLFVNYDA
+770 ATNENTVLFVDYNA

-804 SMNLFNEY
+804 GMNLFNEY

-841 GSNKDGYFYN
+841 GSDKDGYFYN

-862 LDALNAYEELFDDMP
+862 LDALNAYEELFNDMP
-877 QAEANFRLA
+877 QAEANFKLA
-886 KDALLAGSRTARTTK
+886 KDALLAGSRTSRTTK
-901 FGIISTYLTCE
+901 FGIISAYLTCE

-919 LRKQNFQAYQKL
+919 LRKQNFQAYQKM
-931 TMQDLVRF
+931 TMNDLVNF
-939 QQQHIKGQKKAY
+939 QRQHVKGQKKTY

-958 DIDFN
+958 EMDFN
-963 AIGKFGKVTKLSL
+963 ALSRFGKVKKLTL
-976 TDIFGF
+976 NEIFGY

>member
-1 MKKNATGRIRP
+1 
-12 AKSLLTLALLVL
+12 
-24 TLTFGQ
+24 
-30 AVMAQTYKYKTYP
+30 
-43 NDPLQVR
+43 
-50 EYTLDNG
+50 
-57 LKVFLSVYKDAPRIQ
+57 
-72 TYIAVRAGSKN
+72 
-83 DPSETTGLAHYL
+83 
-95 EHMLFKGS
+95 MLFKGS
-103 HQLGTTDWDREQVEL
+103 HQLGTTDWEREKVEL
-118 KKIEDLYEVYR
+118 QKIEDLYEVYR
-129 KTTNDAARAAIY
+129 RTKDEKRRAEIY
-141 HQIDSISYVASTL
+141 HQIDSISYVASTI

-161 KSMTAIGSTGTNA
+161 KSMTAIGSEGTNA

-183 VENIPANMVEQW
+183 VENIPANQLETW
-195 AKVQGDRFPNLVL
+195 AKVEGDRFPNLVL

-243 HHPYGTQTTIGTI
+243 NHPYGQQTTIGTI

-277 NNMCVAMAGDFNPDE
+277 NNMCIAMAGDFNPDE
-292 VIKIIDKYMGSW
+292 AIKIIDKYFGGW
-304 KPGTVPTFTKVK
+304 KPGTVPSFTKIK

-329 GQDPASLTIAFR
+329 GQDPANLTIAFR

-349 DALLADAMEMVL
+349 DALLAQAMEMVL

-403 GQTLGQLR
+403 GQSLGQLR
-411 DLLLEQLELVKK
+411 DLLLEQLDILKQGK
-423 GEFDESLIEASIN
+423 FDESLIEASIN
-436 QLKLRIMK
+436 QLKLQIMK

-455 MAYAFVQHQ
+455 MAYAFVEHR
-464 NWGDVVNEINELA
+464 NWGDVCNEINELS
-477 KITKQD
+477 KITKKD

-508 PVTKVQKPAITPIYV
+508 PVTKVQKPAITPIFV

-529 PFLASIK
+529 PFLAQVK

-542 KPIQPQF
+542 KPIQPVF
-549 VNFKKDLQKGKTAN
+549 VNFKKDMQKGKTAN

-583 FEFGSTADKTIDMA
+583 FNFGFAANKAIDLA
-597 ADLVDYLN
+597 SDLVEYLN
-605 TNRHTAEEL
+605 TDKHTAEQL
-614 QEEFYRLACSWGISV
+614 QEEFYKLACSYNIHV
-629 GGRTVTVSISGLA
+629 GDEDITVGISGLA
-642 ENMEKAMTLVEEIM
+642 ENMEKAMILVEEIM
-656 AGAQP
+656 STCQP
-661 NDEALSA
+661 DDESLRM
-668 LVERAIKS
+668 LVERLIKS
-676 RTDGKTN
+676 RTDNKTN
-683 QRAAFRALNT
+683 QRAAFRALNL
-693 YGIYG
+693 YGLWG
-698 EQYIKETT
+698 EEYIKENT
-706 ESDEALRAYTARQL
+706 ESDAQLRAYTAKQL
-720 TDALHNLFS
+720 TDALHGLFQ

-743 EATAVVNRIHTVKP
+743 EVTTVVDRIHKVKS

-763 NKVYQPQ
+763 NKVFHPQ
-770 AVNDNQVLFVNYDA
+770 AVNENTVYFVNYDA

-790 EYFRGEHFNTAQVP
+790 EYFRGERYNTAISPKVH
-804 SMNLFNEY
+804 LFNEY

-826 EKRSLAYSASSHYTY
+826 EKRSLAYSASSYYTNS
-841 GSNKDGYFYN
+841 GRKDGYFYN

-862 LDALNAYEELFDDMP
+862 IDALNAYEELFNDMP
-877 QAEANFRLA
+877 EAEANFKLA
-886 KDALLAGSRTARTTK
+886 KDALIAGSRTNRTTK
-901 FGIISTYLTCE
+901 MSIINVYLHCE
-912 QMGWKEP
+912 RMGLKEP
-919 LRKQNFQAYQKL
+919 LNKQNFAAYQKMTMNDL
-931 TMQDLVRF
+931 TSF
-939 QQQHIKGQKKAY
+939 QKQYIKGQKKSY

-958 DIDFN
+958 EMDFN
-963 AIGKFGKVTKLSL
+963 ALSKFGKVKKLTL
-976 TDIFGF
+976 DQVFGY

>member
-1 MKKNATGRIRP
+1 MKKVKLIFSFVAVM
-12 AKSLLTLALLVL
+12 LVL
-24 TLTFGQ
+24 GSSAF
-30 AVMAQTYKYKTYP
+30 AQKKYEYKTYP
-43 NDPLQVR
+43 NDPIGVR

-83 DPSETTGLAHYL
+83 DPKETTGLAHYL

-103 HQLGTTDWDREQVEL
+103 HQLGTTDWEKEKVYLQQ
-118 KKIEDLYEVYR
+118 IENLYEVYR
-129 KTTNDAARAAIY
+129 RTTDEKRRAEIY
-141 HQIDSISYVASTL
+141 HQIDSISYIASTI

-161 KSMTAIGSTGTNA
+161 KSMTAIGSEGTNA

-183 VENIPANMVEQW
+183 VENIPSNQVEQW

-220 EKNIGMAQ
+220 EKNISLAQ
-228 DNRRVNETMMAALFP
+228 DSRRVNEMMYSALFP
-243 HHPYGTQTTIGTI
+243 NHPYGQQTTLGTI

-277 NNMCVAMAGDFNPDE
+277 NNMCVSMAGDFNPDE

-304 KPGTVPTFTKVK
+304 KPGTVPGFTKVK
-316 EEPITSPIIRLVN
+316 EKPITSPIIRLVN
-329 GQDPASLTIAFR
+329 GQDPENLTIAFR
-341 IEEGNGSR
+341 VEEGNGSR
-349 DALLADAMEMVL
+349 DALLAQAMEYVL

-388 LNDYAAFMLGGRPTQ
+388 LNDYAAFVIGGRPSQ
-403 GQTLGQLR
+403 GQSLGQLR
-411 DLLLEQLELVKK
+411 DMLLEQLDLLKA
-423 GEFDESLIEASIN
+423 GQFDEDLIKAGIN
-436 QLKLRIMK
+436 QLKLQIMK
-444 QAESNNSRASQ
+444 QAESNDSRARQ
-455 MAYAFVQHQ
+455 MANAFVQHRTWDQ
-464 NWGDVVNEINELA
+464 VVNEINELA
-477 KITKQD
+477 KITKKD

-493 DNNYVIVYKQQDTPD
+493 DNNYVIIYKHQDAPD
-508 PVTKVQKPAITPIYV
+508 PVAKVIKPAITPISV
-523 SRDNES
+523 NRDNES

-536 ADAAKA
+536 DAANKA
-542 KPIQPQF
+542 KPIQPVF

-583 FEFGSTADKTIDMA
+583 FEFGSSVDKTIDLA
-597 ADLVDYLN
+597 ADLLEFLN
-605 TNRHTAEEL
+605 TDKYTAEQL
-614 QEEFYRLACSWGISV
+614 QEEFYKLACNYYVSV
-629 GGRTVTVSISGLA
+629 GRENITVSVNGLA
-642 ENMEKAMTLVEEIM
+642 ENMEKAMTLLEEVM
-656 AGAQP
+656 ATCQP
-661 NDEALSA
+661 NDEALRM
-668 LVERAIKS
+668 LVERIIKS

-683 QRAAFRALNT
+683 QRAAFNALNN

-698 EQYIKETT
+698 EQYVKDINQ
-706 ESDEALRAYTARQL
+706 SDAQLRSYTAKQL
-720 TDALHNLFS
+720 TDALHGLFS

-743 EATAVVNRIHTVKP
+743 DVTATVDRIHKVKP

-763 NKVYQPQ
+763 NNVFHPQ
-770 AVNDNQVLFVNYDA
+770 ATTENIVLFVDYNA
-784 KNTYVT
+784 KNTYVA
-790 EYFRGEHFNTAQVP
+790 EFFRDVRFDPSLVP
-804 SMNLFNEY
+804 DVDLFNEY

-826 EKRSLAYSASSHYTY
+826 EKRSLAYNASSFYFR
-841 GSNKDGYFYN
+841 SNNSKKDCYFYN
-851 SANVITQNDKL
+851 RATVITQNDKL
-862 LDALNAYEELFDDMP
+862 LDALNAYEELFNDMP
-877 QAEANFRLA
+877 QSEANFKLA
-886 KDALLAGSRTARTTK
+886 KDALIAGSRTARTTK
-901 FGIISTYLTCE
+901 FGIINSYLNCE
-912 QMGWKEP
+912 RMGWKEP
-919 LRKQNFQAYQKL
+919 LSKQNFQAYPKM
-931 TMQDLVRF
+931 TMNDLVNF
-939 QQQHIKGQKKAY
+939 QKQHIKGQKKTY

-958 DIDFN
+958 EMDFN
-963 AIGKFGKVTKLSL
+963 ALSKFGKVKKLTL
-976 TDIFGF
+976 DEVFGY